1 MSLSGALSNAM
12 SGLVA
17 NARATTVVSSNIANA
32 LNDHYGKRDV
42 SLAANAIQT
51 SGGVVVAQVTR
62 HSDPILAFQK
72 RMAFADHSANVAHAA
87 FQSRFENL
95 VGSIDT
101 TGSIAERLTQFE
113 TALISAASDPSSQT
127 RLRHVSFTADAF
139 ASTLRQ
145 ASSGLDDLRSN
156 ADAKIAKAVSDINAG
171 LLQLEE
177 LNAQIMTAKY
187 RGQDDH
193 GLRDRRDAV
202 LEAVSEHVPLHVI
215 ERDSGVIAVFTAQG
229 RTLLD
234 EQAVTLGF
242 IAKPVVAPHM
252 RGTNGLLSQLTI
264 GGKAVDIP
272 GSGMLGGG
280 SLEAHFRIRDEFS
293 VTAMDQLDAIARD
306 VIERFAPGGPDMT
319 LGPGDPGV
327 FTDAGFAFDPI
338 AEVGIAGRI
347 RLNETLST
355 SGTETWRW
363 RDGLNAVQP
372 ADVGQSDLLGRLQ
385 AEVSASR
392 IPASPVL
399 GNTQSSLVDHLHGLS
414 NDVAADRLRW
424 TDMEETSAAQ
434 LADLRRSAA
443 EGGVNTDQELQK
455 LIELEKSYA
464 ANARVVQIVDDML
477 SELLRI

>member
-72 RMAFADHSANVAHAA
+72 RMAFADHSTNVAHAA

-113 TALISAASDPSSQT
+113 TALVSAASDPSSQT

-177 LNAQIMTAKY
+177 LNAQIMTAKC
-187 RGQDDH
+187 
-193 GLRDRRDAV
+193 
-202 LEAVSEHVPLHVI
+202 
-215 ERDSGVIAVFTAQG
+215 
-229 RTLLD
+229 
-234 EQAVTLGF
+234 
-242 IAKPVVAPHM
+242 
-252 RGTNGLLSQLTI
+252 
-264 GGKAVDIP
+264 
-272 GSGMLGGG
+272 GSG
-280 SLEAHFRIRDEFS
+280 
-293 VTAMDQLDAIARD
+293 
-306 VIERFAPGGPDMT
+306 
-319 LGPGDPGV
+319 
-327 FTDAGFAFDPI
+327 
-338 AEVGIAGRI
+338 
-347 RLNETLST
+347 
-355 SGTETWRW
+355 
-363 RDGLNAVQP
+363 
-372 ADVGQSDLLGRLQ
+372 
-385 AEVSASR
+385 
-392 IPASPVL
+392 
-399 GNTQSSLVDHLHGLS
+399 
-414 NDVAADRLRW
+414 
-424 TDMEETSAAQ
+424 
-434 LADLRRSAA
+434 
-443 EGGVNTDQELQK
+443 
-455 LIELEKSYA
+455 
-464 ANARVVQIVDDML
+464 
-477 SELLRI
+477 